1 MTVDDSNSRNFSDGR
16 SFWMPWEFL
25 GIPQIS
31 LFLHCVWFRSRPEI
45 PVRLFMKWVTPL
57 LTPDATIIR
66 GYLENPVWGEVG
78 GATAKPGCI
87 LRSQERKAEKQRLK
101 VER

>member
-1 MTVDDSNSRNFSDGR
+1 MDA
-16 SFWMPWEFL
+16 L
-25 GIPQIS
+25 GIFRHSPNLFVSS
-31 LFLHCVWFRSRPEI
+31 L
-45 PVRLFMKWVTPL
+45 RLVYIKARNPCQAFHEVGDPL

-78 GATAKPGCI
+78 GATAKPSCI

>member
-1 MTVDDSNSRNFSDGR
+1 
-16 SFWMPWEFL
+16 
-25 GIPQIS
+25 
-31 LFLHCVWFRSRPEI
+31 
-45 PVRLFMKWVTPL
+45 MKWVTPL

-66 GYLENPVWGEVG
+66 GYLENAVWGEVG